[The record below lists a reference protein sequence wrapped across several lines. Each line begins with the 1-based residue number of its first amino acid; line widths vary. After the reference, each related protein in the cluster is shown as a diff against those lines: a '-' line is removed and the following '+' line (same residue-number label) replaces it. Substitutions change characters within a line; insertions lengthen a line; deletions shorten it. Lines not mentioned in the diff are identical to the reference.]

1 MYATLRF
8 ILNYHDHPAVS
19 ASKLKKIACGTPL
32 DYWAAYEDPD
42 RTPIQPTDAMK
53 QGSLVDCLITEPH
66 NFHRKYVIAPN
77 VDRRTKAGKQEW
89 SEAADLARVNCA
101 TLIPFDWH
109 HTASMIVERL
119 KADPVASEYLHGQG
133 QNPHF
138 WHDSDFGLD
147 CRYLPDIEQP
157 EEGMLIDLKKTRSAN
172 PKHFERQAYSLGYD
186 IQVAHYAEGFLS
198 RHGKYPSGIVLFA
211 YEWQWPYNWSIN
223 VVTEDLLEEGR
234 RRRDEAMATIN
245 ECLASNS
252 WPSWG
257 ANEMSAPKWVK
268 IEDPANDTDV
278 SDLGLEG
285 I

>member
-1 MYATLRF
+1 LRF

-89 SEAADLARVNCA
+89 SEAADLARVNCS

-138 WHDSDFGLD
+138 WHDRDFGLD

-211 YEWQWPYNWSIN
+211 YE
-223 VVTEDLLEEGR
+223 DLLEEGR

-245 ECLASNS
+245 ECLTSNS

-257 ANEMSAPKWVK
+257 VNEMNAPKWVK

-278 SDLGLEG
+278 SDLELEG